1 MPLIKMVKNNAI
13 LQDEYWRKLAH
24 KEYHDWGNYN
34 NWVELSVTVVRKL
47 KQLSQVEPQGGS
59 ETINL
64 VKCHRDSETETI
76 ESS

>member
-1 MPLIKMVKNNAI
+1 MNIGENWHIKSTI
-13 LQDEYWRKLAH
+13 IGE
-24 KEYHDWGNYN
+24 NYK

-47 KQLSQVEPQGGS
+47 KQLSQVKPQGGS